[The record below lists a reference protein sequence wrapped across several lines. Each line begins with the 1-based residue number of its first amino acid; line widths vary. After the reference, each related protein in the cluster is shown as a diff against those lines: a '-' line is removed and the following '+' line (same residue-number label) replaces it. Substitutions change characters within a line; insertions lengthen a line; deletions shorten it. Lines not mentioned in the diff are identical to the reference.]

1 MKNMLLTLKGPMQSW
16 GTSSRFTKRRTS
28 SEPSKSG
35 IIGLLAAA
43 QGRRRVDPIEDL
55 VDLKLADVYK
65 RQTDIRQRVATGAP
79 IWYLTPDGVVQYIAK
94 YGLYREDSQI

>member
-43 QGRRRVDPIEDL
+43 QGRRRVDPVEDL
-55 VDLKLADVYK
+55 VDLKMAARIDQPGT
-65 RQTDIRQRVATGAP
+65 RERDFHTTHSF
-79 IWYLTPDGVVQYIAK
+79 DGETALK
-94 YGLYREDSQI
+94 AMGGR